1 MNEERALSCQTPGRA
16 LPPPRAVPQRH
27 GGRVPPPDRLEAANQ
42 AVDCLLAKQI
52 AIPPQKFFCMPPL
65 KFALGRGRE
74 VRCCPVPRLPRL
86 ACPIQRTAAGASA
99 HSPRA
104 ARAAPRTAPTPAP
117 TPLACAHH
125 RTRRC
130 RPSPGPHPATN
141 TRNRVRRRPTPPAP
155 VPVGGWAAGGRV
167 TSGCAR
173 ESVGLRRC
181 ALLGGAAGGGAAEAC
196 EGRRCDV
203 HEPIADATGA
213 APPLPPPPPPPPS
226 LRHPRHRHHHRH
238 TLTLLSPPPA
248 FSARRSVAARSS
260 ARTGDHAARK
270 VTRDK

>member
-1 MNEERALSCQTPGRA
+1 MKSTVFLARRQGRLSHLPARCPRGMVGECRPQTVRRQPIRRWTA
-16 LPPPRAVPQRH
+16 SSRS
-27 GGRVPPPDRLEAANQ
+27 RLRS
-42 AVDCLLAKQI
+42 AKNS
-52 AIPPQKFFCMPPL
+52 FGVPPL
-65 KFALGRGRE
+65 KALFASSEGRE
-74 VRCCPVPRLPRL
+74 VRRCPVPRLPRL

-125 RTRRC
+125 RPRRC

-141 TRNRVRRRPTPPAP
+141 TRVRRRPTPPAP

-181 ALLGGAAGGGAAEAC
+181 TLLGGAAGGGAAEAC
-196 EGRRCDV
+196 ACRRCDV

>member
-1 MNEERALSCQTPGRA
+1 MKKALCCQTPGRA

-27 GGRVPPPDRLEAANQ
+27 GGRVPPPDRSEAANQ

-52 AIPPQKFFCMPPL
+52 AIPAEKFFCMPPL

-99 HSPRA
+99 HSPQA

-130 RPSPGPHPATN
+130 RPSPGPRSATN
-141 TRNRVRRRPTPPAP
+141 TPIARRRPTPPAP

-181 ALLGGAAGGGAAEAC
+181 ALLGGAAGGGAVEAC
-196 EGRRCDV
+196 ASSMRRAR
-203 HEPIADATGA
+203 AD
-213 APPLPPPPPPPPS
+213 
-226 LRHPRHRHHHRH
+226 R
-238 TLTLLSPPPA
+238 
-248 FSARRSVAARSS
+248 
-260 ARTGDHAARK
+260 
-270 VTRDK
+270 